1 MLQLKLKRA
10 LSKPQVLALIGL
22 SFLIV
27 VAQISLARAQIVPQ
41 GYKADETLQRGMLV
55 MLKEG
60 DTSKIT
66 ALTPGNSDKMLGVV
80 VDKNDTPVSISDGS
94 QMVYV
99 ANTGHFDIL
108 VSDQNGAISP
118 NQNIAISSISGIGMR
133 ASTASPN
140 IAGKALAGFNGK
152 DNVVGTTKVK
162 DAGGQEREVHIGFVA
177 ADISIGKNPE
187 YKTEAQVPEA
197 LRKASTAIAQKQVSA
212 SKIYVGMV
220 LIFLTSII
228 AAIVLYSGVRSSM
241 IALGRN
247 PLSRKTIL
255 RGMFQ
260 VILTSVIIFI
270 CGLFGVY
277 LLLKL

>member
-1 MLQLKLKRA
+1 MLQLKLKRS
-10 LSKPQVLALIGL
+10 LSKRQLLAFIVLG
-22 SFLIV
+22 FLV
-27 VAQISLARAQIVPQ
+27 VAAQLPLTHAQVVPQ
-41 GYKADETLQRGMLV
+41 GYKTDETLQRGMLV

-80 VDKNDTPVSISDGS
+80 VDRNDTPVSISDGS
-94 QMVYV
+94 QTVYV
-99 ANTGHFDIL
+99 ANTGHFDVL

-118 NQNIAISSISGIGMR
+118 NENIAVSALSGIGMK

-140 IAGKALAGFNGK
+140 IAGKALEGFSGK
-152 DNVVGTTKVK
+152 ENTIGTTKVK
-162 DAGGQEREVHIGFVA
+162 DSGGQEKEVHLGFVMT
-177 ADISIGKNPE
+177 DISIGKNPQF
-187 YKTEAQVPEA
+187 KTEAQVPEA
-197 LRKASTAIAQKQVSA
+197 LRKASTAIANKQVSA

-247 PLSRKTIL
+247 PLSRKSIL

-260 VILTSVIIFI
+260 VIITSIIIFI

>member
-1 MLQLKLKRA
+1 MLQLKLKRS
-10 LSKPQVLALIGL
+10 LSKRQLLAFFGL

-27 VAQISLARAQIVPQ
+27 VAQISLARAQVVPQ
-41 GYKADETLQRGMLV
+41 GYKTDETLQRGMLV
-55 MLKEG
+55 MLKDN
-60 DTSKIT
+60 DTSKVT
-66 ALTPGNSDKMLGVV
+66 ALTPSNSDKMLGVV
-80 VDKNDTPVSISDGS
+80 VDRNDTPVSISDGS
-94 QMVYV
+94 QTVYV
-99 ANTGHFDIL
+99 ANTGHFAVL
-108 VSDQNGAISP
+108 VSDQNGPVNP
-118 NQNIAISSISGIGMR
+118 NDNIAISALSGIAMK

-140 IAGKALAGFNGK
+140 IAGKALTSFSSK
-152 DNVVGTTKVK
+152 DNLLGTTKVK
-162 DAGGQEREVHIGFVA
+162 DSGGGEKEVHLGYVT
-177 ADISIGKNPE
+177 ADISIGKNPQF
-187 YKTEAQVPEA
+187 KTEAQVPEA
-197 LRKASTAIAQKQVSA
+197 LRKASTAIANKQVSA